1 MNNTFEAVL
10 NRTAVCLNLKAADM
24 HGAIVELVGEL
35 TARGQ
40 VLPSQVESVTQAV
53 LKREMSASTVMS
65 DGIAL
70 PHGRLDT
77 IPELLC
83 AIGISPGFN
92 GDAPDGKPVRII
104 LLLLV
109 PTQVGCNHIHFLAR
123 ISQRLLDPMTHEKL
137 ITAKAPEEVLAA
149 LLPA

>member
-10 NRTAVCLNLKAADM
+10 NRAVVSLNLKAADM
-24 HGAIVELVGEL
+24 HGAIIELVAAL
-35 TARGQ
+35 AARGQ
-40 VLPSQVESVTQAV
+40 ILPQQVEPVTQAV
-53 LKREMSASTVMS
+53 LKREMSASTVMA

-77 IPELLC
+77 ISQLIC
-83 AIGISPGFN
+83 AIGISAGFN
-92 GDAPDGKPVRII
+92 GNAPDGKPVRII

-123 ISQRLLDPMTHEKL
+123 ISQKLLDPITHEKL
-137 ITAKAPEEVLAA
+137 VTATAPEEVLKT